1 MEVLPGRSVMQRSNP
16 SSEVKGITSFSLY
29 AFSHVFLASLKSAC
43 FGLNLTAANKVIMI
57 DGII

>member
-1 MEVLPGRSVMQRSNP
+1 MQRSNP